1 MTFFFNRK
9 HLLLDI
15 GCLSSICGHLY
26 YIRCGFF
33 GENTREANSL
43 SYMDFY
49 NHKMPKNVEINLSA
63 NNSSALIAP
72 TRSEIRIEL
81 PTIHIPFPTRKQV
94 IDKVVKSAK
103 RIVHPVS
110 LLSAFTLSAMSCL
123 EIYIPV
129 FTILLAVVCA
139 LSSNI
144 SFYLIYKDVCRENED
159 ELQEN

>member
-1 MTFFFNRK
+1 MTKRNEFN
-9 HLLLDI
+9 I
-15 GCLSSICGHLY
+15 G
-26 YIRCGFF
+26 
-33 GENTREANSL
+33 
-43 SYMDFY
+43 M
-49 NHKMPKNVEINLSA
+49 
-63 NNSSALIAP
+63 NSSSAIVAP

-159 ELQEN
+159 ELQENQKK

>member
-1 MTFFFNRK
+1 MYLCHYVPLVGKTRQTAFTIYFKFILLMTKGNEF
-9 HLLLDI
+9 
-15 GCLSSICGHLY
+15 
-26 YIRCGFF
+26 
-33 GENTREANSL
+33 
-43 SYMDFY
+43 
-49 NHKMPKNVEINLSA
+49 NLST

-72 TRSEIRIEL
+72 TRSEIRIEF
-81 PTIHIPFPTRKQV
+81 PTIHVTLPTRKQV

-139 LSSNI
+139 ISSNI

>member
-1 MTFFFNRK
+1 MTKGNEF
-9 HLLLDI
+9 
-15 GCLSSICGHLY
+15 
-26 YIRCGFF
+26 
-33 GENTREANSL
+33 
-43 SYMDFY
+43 
-49 NHKMPKNVEINLSA
+49 NLSA

-81 PTIHIPFPTRKQV
+81 PTIQITLPTRKQV
-94 IDKVVKSAK
+94 LEKVVNFAK

-110 LLSAFTLSAMSCL
+110 LLSAFTLSAMSFL